1 MLYGFQIAGTLPDL
15 TMLPNFLWEEGHKAA
30 GDGGVPPPTS
40 PSALLYLSAKGLP
53 RHMSTSSG
61 SPSFLHDDTV
71 SVFYEALSA
80 SLREVARI
88 DRPETAP
95 LLVHEGQRKLRGEK
109 VTVPDSIVTM
119 RHMGRNY
126 HLYWMEVCLTQTL
139 NNVFEK
145 VRALCTPHSLI

>member
-1 MLYGFQIAGTLPDL
+1 
-15 TMLPNFLWEEGHKAA
+15 
-30 GDGGVPPPTS
+30 
-40 PSALLYLSAKGLP
+40 
-53 RHMSTSSG
+53 MSTSSG

-109 VTVPDSIVTM
+109 VTVPDSTS
-119 RHMGRNY
+119 GK
-126 HLYWMEVCLTQTL
+126 TL
-139 NNVFEK
+139 FVKEQWGFS
-145 VRALCTPHSLI
+145 A

>member
-1 MLYGFQIAGTLPDL
+1 
-15 TMLPNFLWEEGHKAA
+15 
-30 GDGGVPPPTS
+30 
-40 PSALLYLSAKGLP
+40 
-53 RHMSTSSG
+53 MSTSSG

-95 LLVHEGQRKLRGEK
+95 PLVHEGQRKLRGEK

-126 HLYWMEVCLTQTL
+126 HLYWMEVCVTQTL

>member
-1 MLYGFQIAGTLPDL
+1 
-15 TMLPNFLWEEGHKAA
+15 
-30 GDGGVPPPTS
+30 
-40 PSALLYLSAKGLP
+40 
-53 RHMSTSSG
+53 MSTSSG

-126 HLYWMEVCLTQTL
+126 HLYWMEVCVTQTL

-145 VRALCTPHSLI
+145 VHILCIHHSLI

>member
-1 MLYGFQIAGTLPDL
+1 
-15 TMLPNFLWEEGHKAA
+15 
-30 GDGGVPPPTS
+30 
-40 PSALLYLSAKGLP
+40 
-53 RHMSTSSG
+53 MSTSSG
-61 SPSFLHDDTV
+61 SPSFLHDDMV

-95 LLVHEGQRKLRGEK
+95 LLVHEGQRKLHGEK

-126 HLYWMEVCLTQTL
+126 HLYWMEVCVTQTL

-145 VRALCTPHSLI
+145 VRVLCIHHSLI